1 MDTIRVPAPPKQAFN
16 MRRPMSDLI
25 KSQIKHLKHVE
36 YRLPQDLRDTL
47 PKHSIVTE
55 NDAAIY
61 IAAMTGLLL
70 NRPAAPKLIKMP
82 AKKVRTPVSAPLT
95 RTLSLA
101 ASAERKT
108 ASKSSPPRKKK
119 TASKNSTVPASTRR
133 KQP

>member
-1 MDTIRVPAPPKQAFN
+1 MDAIRVPAPPKQAFN
-16 MRRPMSDLI
+16 MHRPMSDLI

-36 YRLPQDLRDTL
+36 YRLPQDLRDSL
-47 PKHSIVTE
+47 PKHPLITE

-82 AKKVRTPVSAPLT
+82 AKKVGTPVSAPST

-101 ASAERKT
+101 ASAEKKT
-108 ASKSSPPRKKK
+108 ASKSSPARKKK
-119 TASKNSTVPASTRR
+119 TASKKRTAPASTRR
-133 KQP
+133 KKS